1 MQLLDLPER
10 PETVRREG
18 RREGK
23 IEGIE
28 ESQLLFF
35 SNLKKAGIDDNTICS
50 YMSISMHKLAKL
62 KKLLATTTSP
72 EPQTV

>member
-1 MQLLDLPER
+1 MCSFT
-10 PETVRREG
+10 ETVRREGKREG

-23 IEGIE
+23 REGIE
-28 ESQLLFF
+28 ESQLKFF

-50 YMSISMHKLAKL
+50 YMNISMHKLAKL
-62 KKLLATTTSP
+62 KKLLATTANP